1 MSSIEQLRSA
11 CHAAMQ
17 PAYARLAVLWRCAC
31 QAGPAIALA
40 HLCMQSFDVPTGGK
54 DTFLYDGRRTLHNYA
69 WPSVPYNASQLER
82 PWPEV
87 NFTMEER
94 DDVVEA
100 SQVLQVTSVQ
110 RMLDVQ
116 APEPNR
122 EAAQPCMRACRLA
135 GPCGS
140 LHPVLAGS
148 SCSCIICGSPAEG
161 GFGPAAY
168 ATNSCGGPLPH
179 PVTDVEAS

>member
-1 MSSIEQLRSA
+1 MSSTEQLRSA

-17 PAYARLAVLWRCAC
+17 PAHARLAVLWRCAC

-110 RMLDVQ
+110 HMLDVQ

-122 EAAQPCMRACRLA
+122 EAAQACMRAAWVQDPAAACTLCLQAAVAAVSSECGLLKEVLGPLLRQQTVVA
-135 GPCGS
+135 GPC
-140 LHPVLAGS
+140 HTP
-148 SCSCIICGSPAEG
+148 
-161 GFGPAAY
+161 
-168 ATNSCGGPLPH
+168 
-179 PVTDVEAS
+179 